1 MKLAA
6 IPLLFLLFFFIV
18 DAIVV
23 LQTSASPD
31 VATSLARNMRLKVV
45 DAAGDPIPDIQ
56 IQLQR
61 IAGTEEL
68 TFIPG
73 GVSDDKGIF
82 ICTLSDGTYQPFLS
96 TQGKTLVISP
106 HTFEVSQD
114 AEIIITAHLIHLKP
128 PSPGGLF
135 EIDGIHTTLNFSDPL
150 NVGVDV
156 LNYYGVGKNVTIEV
170 WIQDSSSNRLSAGII
185 NENLENNETYRMI
198 TLTNPPLGW
207 ASGYY
212 QVHGR
217 VYDKIVY
224 SENSITVKLEVV
236 VPFWM
241 DWRVWLIITI
251 TIGVFGGTAY
261 FFKKTKLTS
270 KSLASL

>member
-1 MKLAA
+1 M
-6 IPLLFLLFFFIV
+6 
-18 DAIVV
+18 
-23 LQTSASPD
+23 
-31 VATSLARNMRLKVV
+31 
-45 DAAGDPIPDIQ
+45 
-56 IQLQR
+56 
-61 IAGTEEL
+61 
-68 TFIPG
+68 
-73 GVSDDKGIF
+73 
-82 ICTLSDGTYQPFLS
+82 
-96 TQGKTLVISP
+96 
-106 HTFEVSQD
+106 
-114 AEIIITAHLIHLKP
+114 
-128 PSPGGLF
+128 
-135 EIDGIHTTLNFSDPL
+135 

-185 NENLENNETYRMI
+185 NENLENNETYRVI
-198 TLTNPPLGW
+198 TIANPHLGW

-212 QVHGR
+212 QIHGR

-270 KSLASL
+270 KSL